1 MLELRDL
8 KCLAAIAES
17 GSFSAASRKLNVTQP
32 ALSAAIKRL
41 EADLKVNLVERHS
54 RGARLSEEGKFVLQK
69 SYAIFREMVEINSV
83 VQNFAEAPMGVVRL
97 GLPTTVAG
105 GLVPE
110 LFPRL
115 TATFPLIKLNIVEA
129 MSGVLAEML
138 QLGRLDLAVLFDVQP
153 MTGFRSLP
161 VLKEKL
167 FLLVPPDHHLAQRKS
182 VRLEE
187 ITRLRMVMPSDQN
200 SIRRYVNG
208 VVHAE
213 GYALDVKADIDS
225 LPGIMGLVR
234 QGYCTVMPLFLFKRD
249 IEENRIKA
257 LEITR
262 PELSWTLHLASR
274 DDATRPRASLA
285 VSRLLTDV
293 CGDMVQRKLW
303 PGERCRN

>member
-303 PGERCRN
+303 PGEQCRN